1 MNKASKVLVVLIIF
15 LAVAAWAIYPRIDEI
30 FPTDESSIANG
41 ATVRKP
47 TNLPVNGHIVSPQ
60 LLENKIK
67 VTGSIL
73 PNESLELKS
82 EVSGLVTKVHFKEGE
97 KVRKGTLLISLKDD
111 DLQAQLQKLKINKKL
126 AEETE
131 KRQKQLL
138 EKEAISQEEY
148 DISITAVYSLD
159 ADISLINTQIARTS
173 IIAPFDGT
181 LGLRFISEGAFITN
195 STVITNFYNIDP
207 VKIDFSIPGKY
218 AGEVKIGDEIQFTTE
233 SLSQV
238 YKGTVY
244 AFEPQI
250 DPTTRTLKLRAMT
263 SNKGGTL
270 LPGQFARI
278 ELIMSSVD
286 NALLVPA
293 VSVIPE
299 LNGHKVFIMNSG
311 KAQSVTVKIG
321 MRTEDS
327 VQILEGISPQDT
339 VITTGLLEIRQGSMI
354 SVSSLTN

>member
-1 MNKASKVLVVLIIF
+1 
-15 LAVAAWAIYPRIDEI
+15 
-30 FPTDESSIANG
+30 
-41 ATVRKP
+41 
-47 TNLPVNGHIVSPQ
+47 
-60 LLENKIK
+60 
-67 VTGSIL
+67 
-73 PNESLELKS
+73 
-82 EVSGLVTKVHFKEGE
+82 
-97 KVRKGTLLISLKDD
+97 
-111 DLQAQLQKLKINKKL
+111 
-126 AEETE
+126 
-131 KRQKQLL
+131 
-138 EKEAISQEEY
+138 
-148 DISITAVYSLD
+148 
-159 ADISLINTQIARTS
+159 
-173 IIAPFDGT
+173 
-181 LGLRFISEGAFITN
+181 
-195 STVITNFYNIDP
+195 
-207 VKIDFSIPGKY
+207 
-218 AGEVKIGDEIQFTTE
+218 
-233 SLSQV
+233 
-238 YKGTVY
+238 
-244 AFEPQI
+244 
-250 DPTTRTLKLRAMT
+250 MT